1 MNDEK
6 VDIVIV
12 EDDPS
17 DAELIT
23 RVFRKHNMANKI
35 VLLKDGAEAL
45 DFFFGG
51 KANDHPKVV
60 LLDLK
65 LPKVNGIEVLQ
76 RLKSDERTKNIPV
89 VVLTS
94 SAESQD
100 IKDAYKYGVNSY
112 VTKPIR
118 FEDFANAVTEL
129 RMYWLLLNKPSEGQ
143 TSVRDAEEDLTMA
156 DRHTLNEEMM
166 GGKVEIVIV
175 EDNPN
180 DAELILR
187 AFRKHNMANQV
198 VHLKDGAEALDFFFP
213 PNGPAPG
220 GANAALK
227 VVLLDLKLPKVDGIE
242 VLRRL
247 KANERTRS
255 IPVVVL
261 TSSTEQRDLQGRVR
275 VGRQQLCGQ
284 AHQVR

>member
-23 RVFRKHNMANKI
+23 RVFRKHNLVNK
-35 VLLKDGAEAL
+35 VVVLKDGAEAL
-45 DFFFGG
+45 DFFFGSS
-51 KANDHPKVV
+51 ANDHPKVV

-76 RLKSDERTKNIPV
+76 RLKSDERTKDVPV

-118 FEDFANAVTEL
+118 FEEFGNAVSEL
-129 RMYWLLLNKPSEGQ
+129 RMYWLLLNKPCEGQ
-143 TSVRDAEEDLTMA
+143 AS
-156 DRHTLNEEMM
+156 
-166 GGKVEIVIV
+166 
-175 EDNPN
+175 
-180 DAELILR
+180 
-187 AFRKHNMANQV
+187 
-198 VHLKDGAEALDFFFP
+198 
-213 PNGPAPG
+213 
-220 GANAALK
+220 ANAT
-227 VVLLDLKLPKVDGIE
+227 
-242 VLRRL
+242 RR
-247 KANERTRS
+247 S
-255 IPVVVL
+255 
-261 TSSTEQRDLQGRVR
+261 
-275 VGRQQLCGQ
+275 
-284 AHQVR
+284 